1 MQTFNNLFTLLNAQ
15 ERKQAGLILIL
26 IIIMSLLDTIGVA
39 SILPFMAVLT
49 NPSLIETNLIL
60 KFLFLE
66 LNSFGINNPDHFLF
80 ILGAS
85 VFLLLVISLV

>member
-39 SILPFMAVLT
+39 SILPLWQF
-49 NPSLIETNLIL
+49 
-60 KFLFLE
+60 
-66 LNSFGINNPDHFLF
+66 
-80 ILGAS
+80 
-85 VFLLLVISLV
+85 